1 MADHANLH
9 THLYSTVKPNL
20 SLYLNITS
28 KLPIM
33 FMMKCPKIL
42 FLFGVVLLHYSCFLR
57 SAISS
62 STSNFTDQSALLAIQ
77 SKLSFDPTN
86 IVLGGNWT
94 TKTSFC
100 NWVGVFCSKRRQRVT
115 ALKLSYMA
123 LQGTISPHIGNL
135 SFLVSLDLRNN
146 SFFGPLPN
154 EISRLHRLR
163 SLLLHNNQ
171 LQGSIPPTLYH
182 CQNLEVLVLEVNRL
196 TGPIPRELGF
206 LPRLRKLFLGVNNL
220 TGTIPSPLGNIS
232 TLERLSLGENGLTGS
247 FSSALLNLTSL
258 TMIYLAK
265 NSISGSLPV
274 DLCHYW
280 PNIQNISFSFNKFS
294 GKIPYRIGQ
303 CRELQILSLSYNS
316 FVGSIPEE
324 VWSLQHLQILYLGG
338 NKLTGTI
345 SPSIGNMSNL
355 KSFAVGRNNIEGNIP
370 GNLGHLSNL
379 AFLGLAFNSL
389 TGPIP
394 QVIFNISSLEGLE
407 IQSNAL
413 SGEFPSSA
421 VFLPNLNSLLFHTNQ
436 ITGPIPTY
444 FSNFTKLTQLDADNN
459 LLYGPIPMNLGS
471 LKHLQFLNLAR
482 NQLTGEPGF
491 DELRFLSSLLNSSS
505 LEYIILYE
513 NPLNGIIPDSIGNF
527 SQSLQVI
534 YAPACQIRGHIPK
547 SIGSLRNLT
556 FLYLAHNNLSGKIPS
571 SIRGLETLQRLY
583 LQNNSIEGFV
593 PNEICH
599 LKNLGEILLSNNKIS
614 GLIPNCIGNL
624 KRLQIVLLDS
634 NSLTSSIPMSLWNLE
649 SLLVLNL
656 SFNSF
661 NGDLPQGM
669 RKLNAVQVIDLSWN
683 QISGNIPSIIGAFQS
698 LRSLNLSN
706 NLFVGNVPK
715 TFGDLKGLEDLDLS
729 HNSLSGTIPKS
740 LETLKYLEHLNFSF
754 NHLSGQIPS
763 GGPFANF
770 TAQSFLE
777 NGELCGRPDFG
788 VRNCTPQST
797 QNSKAALH
805 LFKYI
810 LPAIASTMIL
820 AALVYRLIK
829 YHKKRNAGLPS
840 SVEPTLSAIEHRMIS
855 YQELRRATNDFC
867 ESNALGVGSFG
878 SVYKGILSNGTTV
891 AVKVLNLQM
900 EGALKSF
907 DAECKVWRTIR
918 HRNLVKV
925 ITSCSSHEVRAL
937 VLQYMCNGSLEK
949 WLYSHNYCLNLVQ
962 RVSMMV
968 DIALALEYLHH
979 GQAEVVV
986 HCDLKPSNILLDE
999 DMVAHVG
1006 DFGLAKILAKNK
1018 DETQTRTIGTLGYVA
1033 PEYGSTGKVSTKGDV
1048 YSYGIM
1054 MLEIIT
1060 RKKPTDEMFA
1070 GERTL
1075 RQWINESLPNNCLEV
1090 VDAGLLSIEE
1100 GRNVNATKNI
1110 ILSIMEISLRCCEQV
1125 PEERM
1130 DFKDVVTKLM
1140 KIKLALG
1147 NRRNRV

>member
-1 MADHANLH
+1 
-9 THLYSTVKPNL
+9 
-20 SLYLNITS
+20 
-28 KLPIM
+28 M
-33 FMMKCPKIL
+33 FTMKCTKIL
-42 FLFGVVLLHYSCFLR
+42 FLFGVVLLHYSCFLQ

-135 SFLVSLDLRNN
+135 SFLVSLHLQNN

-182 CQNLEVLVLEVNRL
+182 CQKLEVLVLEVNRL

-206 LPRLRKLFLGVNNL
+206 LPRLRRLYLGLNNF
-220 TGTIPSPLGNIS
+220 TVGTIPSSFGNIS
-232 TLERLSLGENGLTGS
+232 TLEELNLQESSLTGS

-258 TMIYLAK
+258 EMISLPK

-274 DLCHYW
+274 DLCHFW
-280 PNIQNISFSFNKFS
+280 PNIQSISFSFNKFS
-294 GKIPYRIGQ
+294 GKIPSRIGQ
-303 CRELQILSLSYNS
+303 CSKLEILSLSYNS

-407 IQSNAL
+407 MQSNAL

-421 VFLPNLNSLLFHTNQ
+421 VFLPNLTSLLFHTNQ

-444 FSNFTKLTQLDADNN
+444 FSNFTKLTELDADNN

-491 DELRFLSSLLNSSS
+491 DELRFLSSLFNSSS

-527 SQSLQVI
+527 SQSLQ
-534 YAPACQIRGHIPK
+534 R
-547 SIGSLRNLT
+547 IGI
-556 FLYLAHNNLSGKIPS
+556 FA
-571 SIRGLETLQRLY
+571 RLY
-583 LQNNSIEGFV
+583 LQNNSIEGK
-593 PNEICH
+593 PQ
-599 LKNLGEILLSNNKIS
+599 G
-614 GLIPNCIGNL
+614 
-624 KRLQIVLLDS
+624 RLQIVLLDF

-669 RKLNAVQVIDLSWN
+669 RELNAVQVIDLSWN
-683 QISGNIPSIIGAFQS
+683 QIAGNIPSVIGAFQS

-1054 MLEIIT
+1054 MLEIMT

-1070 GERTL
+1070 GEQTL

-1100 GRNVNATKNI
+1100 GRDVNATKNI

-1147 NRRNRV
+1147 NGRNRV

>member
-1 MADHANLH
+1 
-9 THLYSTVKPNL
+9 
-20 SLYLNITS
+20 
-28 KLPIM
+28 
-33 FMMKCPKIL
+33 MKCPKIL
-42 FLFGVVLLHYSCFLR
+42 FLFGVVLLHYSCFLQ

-206 LPRLRKLFLGVNNL
+206 LPRLRTLFLGLNNL

-232 TLERLSLGENGLTGS
+232 TLERLSLDESGLTGS

-258 TMIYLAK
+258 TMISLPK

-294 GKIPYRIGQ
+294 GKIPSRIGQ
-303 CRELQILSLSYNS
+303 CRELKILSLSYNS

-355 KSFAVGRNNIEGNIP
+355 KRFAVGRNNIEGNIP

-407 IQSNAL
+407 MQSNAL

-571 SIRGLETLQRLY
+571 SIRGLETLQRLH

-593 PNEICH
+593 PNELCH

-614 GLIPNCIGNL
+614 GLIPICIGNL
-624 KRLQIVLLDS
+624 RRLQIVLLDS

-661 NGDLPQGM
+661 DGNLPQGM
-669 RKLNAVQVIDLSWN
+669 TKLNAVQVIDLSWN
-683 QISGNIPSIIGAFQS
+683 QIAGNIPSVIAAFQS

-797 QNSKAALH
+797 QNYKAALH

-1070 GERTL
+1070 GEQTL